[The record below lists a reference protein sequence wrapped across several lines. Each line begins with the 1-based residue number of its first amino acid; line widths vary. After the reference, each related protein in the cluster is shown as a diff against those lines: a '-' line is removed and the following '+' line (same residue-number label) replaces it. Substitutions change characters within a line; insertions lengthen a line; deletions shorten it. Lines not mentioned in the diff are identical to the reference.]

1 MMSIEILFVSDNLL
15 CLKFLS
21 FLILENLKYCNFDL
35 VSRDS
40 FFIQLGERQRL
51 YRLSVALVFHHCR
64 PLSRATLVFKDAKCS
79 ISYDNI
85 NNQSRAFVAIVS
97 SKNHFSLKVRCG
109 LQNFKSDV
117 MRLCHELYFLK
128 IFLFSFLNQQNLHL
142 Y

>member
-1 MMSIEILFVSDNLL
+1 MSIEIEWILSVSDNLL

-21 FLILENLKYCNFDL
+21 FFILENLKYCNFDL

-51 YRLSVALVFHHCR
+51 YRLSVALVCHHCR

-97 SKNHFSLKVRCG
+97 SKNHFSLKVHCG
-109 LQNFKSDV
+109 LQIFKWMS
-117 MRLCHELYFLK
+117 MKLCHVVHSLRFSLFNFL
-128 IFLFSFLNQQNLHL
+128 LQ
-142 Y
+142 

>member
-1 MMSIEILFVSDNLL
+1 MMSIEIEWILSVSDNLL

-21 FLILENLKYCNFDL
+21 FFILENLKYCNFDL

-51 YRLSVALVFHHCR
+51 YRLSVALVCHHCR

-109 LQNFKSDV
+109 LQNFKSDIMSCV
-117 MRLCHELYFLK
+117 TFFILWNFFYL
-128 IFLFSFLNQQNLHL
+128 IF
-142 Y
+142 